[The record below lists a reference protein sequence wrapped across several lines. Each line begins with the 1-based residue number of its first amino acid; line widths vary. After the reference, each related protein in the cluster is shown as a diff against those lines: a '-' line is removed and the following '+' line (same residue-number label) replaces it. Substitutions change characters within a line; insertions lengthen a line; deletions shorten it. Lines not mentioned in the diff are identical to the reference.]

1 MFVVLKTTSNTKQLF
16 KSGAAPLYRS
26 LVTSLH
32 VIILYSH
39 CEEHP
44 WKLRSFNPDKRS
56 IFALEEDGGEELCH
70 AYSQQ
75 REEEEVKDKTP
86 LTGQATEI
94 NNSTTV
100 TCSEQS
106 PDTCLEGSSSK
117 ENGVTSTEQA
127 TVRHSEQLCT
137 GDREQQGGLTVTSP
151 SKTTTTAG
159 KLASIKGT
167 SSKTFVIC
175 GGNAAPL

>member
-1 MFVVLKTTSNTKQLF
+1 M
-16 KSGAAPLYRS
+16 
-26 LVTSLH
+26 
-32 VIILYSH
+32 VIADGWLLCSH

-56 IFALEEDGGEELCH
+56 IFALEEEEGGEELCH

-86 LTGQATEI
+86 LTRQATEI
-94 NNSTTV
+94 NDSTTV
-100 TCSEQS
+100 TYSEQS
-106 PDTCLEGSSSK
+106 PETYSEGSCSK

-127 TVRHSEQLCT
+127 TVRHSEQLCA

-175 GGNAAPL
+175 GGNAASL